1 MSNLSA
7 SQEDYLEL
15 ICNSLEANDSV
26 KAVELARKLNVSRA
40 SVSEA
45 LSKLADKNLI
55 VYEGHKGISIT
66 PQGLKKAQEVI
77 QKHNTL
83 TSFFENVLGL
93 NSEISEETACKIE
106 HVISNEVFLKFQD
119 FEKYCS
125 QESEFINRFK
135 EKYKQWI
142 IYKS

>member
-135 EKYKQWI
+135 EKYKQ
-142 IYKS
+142 

>member
-15 ICNSLEANDSV
+15 ICNSLEANDSL
-26 KAVELARKLNVSRA
+26 KAVELAMKLNFSRA

-45 LSKLADKNLI
+45 LSKLAEKNLI
-55 VYEGHKGISIT
+55 VYECHKGISIT

-135 EKYKQWI
+135 EKYKQ
-142 IYKS
+142 